1 MVAQGSRGGALKVI
15 PGEAAC
21 IAGDVMGAD
30 SPHKRDQMYQPRP

>member
-21 IAGDVMGAD
+21 ITGEGMEAG
-30 SPHKRDQMYQPRP
+30 SPRKRNQM